1 MLKKTLSL
9 ILATALACSAGSAL
23 ALNYS
28 GSQGNEATFEL
39 LDEARVSAPAAV
51 QHLELNESKTFVSF
65 PVLDGIPED
74 TVYVYRSA
82 NLYGGRAA
90 GRMNTNLLVYAD
102 THFDT
107 SDAAL
112 AYLKGLGLTDIIDAA
127 IGSILLVTP
136 ADGVA
141 FGQADQGNYYKL
153 QTAICSLQAGGT
165 DADGN
170 AVTYAEP
177 EYFGGFGYIYAIG
190 IDGGASFL
198 NNYVATTYD
207 FVTRLAGMLLI
218 NGTMESRSQA
228 AAPVPVYLV
237 NAGEDVVRKYCAING
252 VNVAEET
259 AETVSRYNQELPL
272 QRVVTADG
280 SLGDAWYVNDAYHGL
295 FVKAMR
301 LPVGKAGLYSA
312 GTPYQGLGNDKAPYS
327 LCERTD
333 ISSGVTAGGLT
344 MIRRDEDRFSAYA
357 TETGEYIQTWFE
369 YLPQDVLDNTA
380 APGSVPLILGIH
392 GTNDDPRQYVDEIGL
407 LSLAEHEHIAIVAP
421 EHNAL
426 GALDIRIETEA
437 LAALVNYMLE
447 TYPALDSTRVY
458 ATGYSMG
465 GGSTMKAILSSP
477 DLFAAAVPM
486 SPVTFFGEVWVPSE
500 EELAQFANID
510 LPVMLTASGADLPF
524 TYDSVNDRILD
535 ALQGLV
541 NQMLS
546 INEMPAIQTF
556 DFEANPFSGFRADR
570 LVTRTLNNEYINRTW
585 YLEKDGV
592 PLVALNLTEG
602 LTHALYPEYGKV
614 FWDFVKH
621 YSRDAATGEI
631 VYDPYVS

>member
-1 MLKKTLSL
+1 M
-9 ILATALACSAGSAL
+9 
-23 ALNYS
+23 
-28 GSQGNEATFEL
+28 
-39 LDEARVSAPAAV
+39 
-51 QHLELNESKTFVSF
+51 
-65 PVLDGIPED
+65 
-74 TVYVYRSA
+74 
-82 NLYGGRAA
+82 
-90 GRMNTNLLVYAD
+90 
-102 THFDT
+102 
-107 SDAAL
+107 
-112 AYLKGLGLTDIIDAA
+112 
-127 IGSILLVTP
+127 
-136 ADGVA
+136 
-141 FGQADQGNYYKL
+141 
-153 QTAICSLQAGGT
+153 
-165 DADGN
+165 
-170 AVTYAEP
+170 
-177 EYFGGFGYIYAIG
+177 
-190 IDGGASFL
+190 
-198 NNYVATTYD
+198 
-207 FVTRLAGMLLI
+207 
-218 NGTMESRSQA
+218 
-228 AAPVPVYLV
+228 
-237 NAGEDVVRKYCAING
+237 
-252 VNVAEET
+252 
-259 AETVSRYNQELPL
+259 
-272 QRVVTADG
+272 
-280 SLGDAWYVNDAYHGL
+280 
-295 FVKAMR
+295 
-301 LPVGKAGLYSA
+301 
-312 GTPYQGLGNDKAPYS
+312 
-327 LCERTD
+327 
-333 ISSGVTAGGLT
+333 
-344 MIRRDEDRFSAYA
+344 
-357 TETGEYIQTWFE
+357 
-369 YLPQDVLDNTA
+369 
-380 APGSVPLILGIH
+380 
-392 GTNDDPRQYVDEIGL
+392 
-407 LSLAEHEHIAIVAP
+407 AP

-447 TYPALDSTRVY
+447 TYPALDPTRVY